1 MGGGLYY
8 EKFCNLCFINIV
20 YYSNNYKGSDL
31 IMGFDDGNYN
41 GVVYLGSVK
50 WNDDNKHQMLFTENG
65 VRSATARHNFLINH
79 LTKINGNIS
88 AVTNPNGY
96 IDIDC
101 IVEDIEKV
109 NYCYYRNDNNLSS
122 TFYCCFVTNYDII
135 AKETTRLYLKWDYF
149 QQFFYATTIFQSYI
163 ERTIIPKNEDTPLG
177 NTLPE
182 PISATLE
189 NEYKIKDILSSADWN
204 PSWILHSASVYD
216 TSDNEYHYEGVGT
229 GNTFGE
235 YCKKVNNVAEMQ
247 TILKN
252 YGRKSVEEIAADA
265 NVQSGNTKFS
275 DWVNAIFSGTAL
287 TEAIESVRATT
298 SIADLQDHRTE
309 LIGLYAIPKWLADLA
324 NTTLLTN
331 TRYTSTVNIPLNSA
345 ALANG
350 YVPRNKKMLSSVC
363 RAYVLANKTGL
374 KIPLKPELFTENNT
388 NIILS
393 GIPTSTSGYN
403 YELTNY
409 LDYQQSYGDVGYSSE
424 RRVGYDSNT
433 GINKALNLIGAGSQ
447 LVGAASSVYANPATA
462 LSGAESAISAGMKA
476 IDNIGTKEAH
486 IGNNGDLLNITDG
499 RAQLSF
505 YEINPLYNECVAIDN
520 YFDMFGYSINKH
532 GIINL
537 YARSQWNYFKTSDFN
552 CYVEG
557 PTDAENAIKDMFNSG
572 ITLWFNYNNF
582 GNYSVPNN

>member
-1 MGGGLYY
+1 
-8 EKFCNLCFINIV
+8 
-20 YYSNNYKGSDL
+20 
-31 IMGFDDGNYN
+31 MGFNDGNYN
-41 GVVYLGSVK
+41 GVIYLGSVK

-79 LTKINGNIS
+79 LTKINGNIL
-88 AVTNPNGY
+88 AVPNPNGY

-101 IVEDIEKV
+101 IVEDIEKI

-122 TFYCCFVTNYDII
+122 TFYCCFVANYEII
-135 AKETTRLYLKWDYF
+135 AKDTTRLYLKWDYF
-149 QQFFYATTIFQSYI
+149 QQFFYSTTIFQSYI

-189 NEYKIKDILSSADWN
+189 NEYKIKDILTSADWN
-204 PSWILHSASVYD
+204 PSWILHTASVYD
-216 TSDNEYHYEGVGT
+216 DSDKEYHYEGVGT

-275 DWVNAIFSGTAL
+275 DWVNAIFSGSAL

-309 LIGLYAIPKWLADLA
+309 LIGLYAIPKWLADLT
-324 NTTLLTN
+324 NTALLTN

-350 YVPRNKKMLSSVC
+350 YIPRNKKMLSSVC

-388 NIILS
+388 DIILS

-409 LDYQQSYGDVGYSSE
+409 LDYQQSFGDVSYSSE

-462 LSGAESAISAGMKA
+462 LSGAESALSAGMKA
-476 IDNIGTKEAH
+476 IDNIGTKESH
-486 IGNNGDLLNITDG
+486 IGNNGDLLNVTDG

-552 CYVEG
+552 CYVKG
-557 PTDAENAIKDMFNSG
+557 PTDAENAIKNMFNSG